1 MNEDE
6 LIELVMEDID
16 NGNISGEELIGM
28 VENLIGFLNID
39 QTLIIKVK
47 F

>member
-1 MNEDE
+1 MSNG
-6 LIELVMEDID
+6 
-16 NGNISGEELIGM
+16 GNISGEELIGM